1 MDAVTHCRIMGRNC
15 LKVSTSDEDRNKY
28 IYKMWI
34 NNPVEGFVRGN
45 ERTEDGINYLVYY
58 VDTLKPMDAV
68 YKEGMLNFEEL
79 CHIIFSICKER
90 ERLRKYMLPWTQMV
104 LSEKYIYKNLDTSD
118 FSFIY
123 LPLQNTHVDN
133 SLADYLVSMVDY
145 DDDELVEAIY
155 DVYTMKDDEGWPEVL
170 RQRLI
175 NIREKRRVLVS
186 ESAES
191 DLNERMVVPES
202 KYDANREKPKEA
214 KPDRI
219 KDALCYAGIYLVAAS
234 VAVYSIIEEFIL
246 DSYELI
252 LLGVGILV
260 LSLLATTII
269 TRILTP
275 SVYERIMKVIGPK
288 NNRKEKKFD
297 DEDRDGP
304 VRNEIIT
311 KEADY
316 GKTVYIEAQKPKNI
330 LYGQGDNHFNID
342 LNSLPITIGRMEGN
356 ADVVI
361 NNKSISKLHAKIYAG
376 DEGILIED
384 LYSTNGTIK
393 NGIRLAPGE
402 AVPLNLKDDVTL
414 GNLDFVF
421 A

>member
-1 MDAVTHCRIMGRNC
+1 
-15 LKVSTSDEDRNKY
+15 
-28 IYKMWI
+28 
-34 NNPVEGFVRGN
+34 
-45 ERTEDGINYLVYY
+45 
-58 VDTLKPMDAV
+58 
-68 YKEGMLNFEEL
+68 
-79 CHIIFSICKER
+79 
-90 ERLRKYMLPWTQMV
+90 
-104 LSEKYIYKNLDTSD
+104 
-118 FSFIY
+118 
-123 LPLQNTHVDN
+123 
-133 SLADYLVSMVDY
+133 
-145 DDDELVEAIY
+145 
-155 DVYTMKDDEGWPEVL
+155 
-170 RQRLI
+170 
-175 NIREKRRVLVS
+175 
-186 ESAES
+186 
-191 DLNERMVVPES
+191 
-202 KYDANREKPKEA
+202 
-214 KPDRI
+214 
-219 KDALCYAGIYLVAAS
+219 
-234 VAVYSIIEEFIL
+234 
-246 DSYELI
+246 
-252 LLGVGILV
+252 
-260 LSLLATTII
+260 
-269 TRILTP
+269 
-275 SVYERIMKVIGPK
+275 MKVIGPK

>member
-68 YKEGMLNFEEL
+68 YKEGMLDFEEL

-104 LSEKYIYKNLDTSD
+104 LSEKYIYKNLDSSD
-118 FSFIY
+118 FYFVY
-123 LPLQNTHVDN
+123 LPLQEVHIEN
-133 SLADYLVSMVDY
+133 SLADYLIGVIDY
-145 DDDELVEAIY
+145 DDEELVEAIY

-175 NIREKRRVLVS
+175 NLREQRRILSVEPADNVS
-186 ESAES
+186 T
-191 DLNERMVVPES
+191 DRTLMVES
-202 KYDANREKPKEA
+202 KRDGNLEKPKEV
-214 KPDRI
+214 KPDRV
-219 KDALCYAGIYLVAAS
+219 KDALCYGGIYLVVAS

-246 DSYELI
+246 ENYEVI
-252 LLGVGILV
+252 LLGIGVV
-260 LSLLATTII
+260 AMSLLAATII
-269 TRILTP
+269 TRVLTP
-275 SVYERIMKVIGPK
+275 SIYERIMEVIGTK
-288 NNRKEKKFD
+288 NNRKEKKSEEAD
-297 DEDRDGP
+297 LGNT
-304 VRNEIIT
+304 VREEIIT

-316 GKTVYIEAQKPKNI
+316 GKTVYIEAPKPKNI

-376 DEGILIED
+376 DEGIFIED

>member
-1 MDAVTHCRIMGRNC
+1 MDEIMHCRIMGRNC
-15 LKVSTSDEDRNKY
+15 LKVSVSDEDRKNY

-34 NNPVEGFVRGN
+34 NNPMEGFVKGN
-45 ERTEDGINYLVYY
+45 ERIEDGINYLVYY
-58 VDTLKPMDAV
+58 VDTLKPINAV
-68 YKEGMLNFEEL
+68 YKEGMLNLEEL
-79 CHIIFSICKER
+79 SHLIFSVCKTR
-90 ERLRKYMLPWTQMV
+90 ERLRKYMLPGLHII
-104 LSEKYIYKNLDTSD
+104 LSEKYIYKDLDSSD
-118 FSFIY
+118 FSFVY
-123 LPLQNTHVDN
+123 LPLQDVHIENT
-133 SLADYLVSMVDY
+133 LADYLIGMVDY

-175 NIREKRRVLVS
+175 NVREKRRVLVS
-186 ESAES
+186 ESAEG
-191 DLNERMVVPES
+191 DLNERLVVPES
-202 KYDANREKPKEA
+202 KHDANREKPREV

-219 KDALCYAGIYLVAAS
+219 KDGLCYGGIYLVAAS

-288 NNRKEKKFD
+288 NDRKEKKS
-297 DEDRDGP
+297 EEACLGNT
-304 VRNEIIT
+304 VREEIIT

-316 GKTVYIEAQKPKNI
+316 GKTVYIEAPKPKNI

-376 DEGILIED
+376 DEGIFIED

>member
-1 MDAVTHCRIMGRNC
+1 MDEIMHCRIMGRNC
-15 LKVSTSDEDRNKY
+15 LKVSVSDEDRKNY

-34 NNPVEGFVRGN
+34 NNPMEGFVKGN
-45 ERTEDGINYLVYY
+45 ERIEDGINYLVYY
-58 VDTLKPMDAV
+58 VDTLKPINAV
-68 YKEGMLNFEEL
+68 YKEGMLNLEEL
-79 CHIIFSICKER
+79 SHLIFSACKTR
-90 ERLRKYMLPWTQMV
+90 ERLRKYMLPGLHII
-104 LSEKYIYKNLDTSD
+104 LSEKYIYKDLDSSD
-118 FSFIY
+118 FSFVY
-123 LPLQNTHVDN
+123 LPLQDVHIENT
-133 SLADYLVSMVDY
+133 LADYLIGMVDY

-175 NIREKRRVLVS
+175 NLREQRRILSVEPADNVS
-186 ESAES
+186 T
-191 DLNERMVVPES
+191 DRTLMVES
-202 KYDANREKPKEA
+202 KRDGNLEKSKEV
-214 KPDRI
+214 KPDRV
-219 KDALCYAGIYLVAAS
+219 KDALCYGGIYLVVAS

-246 DSYELI
+246 ENYEVI
-252 LLGVGILV
+252 LLGIGVV
-260 LSLLATTII
+260 AMSLLAATII
-269 TRILTP
+269 TRVLTP
-275 SVYERIMKVIGPK
+275 SIYERIMEVIGTK
-288 NNRKEKKFD
+288 NNRKEKKS
-297 DEDRDGP
+297 EEACLGNT
-304 VRNEIIT
+304 VREEIIT

-316 GKTVYIEAQKPKNI
+316 GKTVYIEAPKPKNI

-376 DEGILIED
+376 DEGIFIED

>member
-68 YKEGMLNFEEL
+68 YKEGMLDFEEL

-175 NIREKRRVLVS
+175 NLREQRRILSVEPADNVS
-186 ESAES
+186 T
-191 DLNERMVVPES
+191 DRTLMVES
-202 KYDANREKPKEA
+202 KRDGNLEKPKEV
-214 KPDRI
+214 KPDRA
-219 KDALCYAGIYLVAAS
+219 KDALCYGGIYLVVAS

-246 DSYELI
+246 ENYEVI
-252 LLGVGILV
+252 LLGIGVV
-260 LSLLATTII
+260 AMSLLAATII
-269 TRILTP
+269 TRVLTP
-275 SVYERIMKVIGPK
+275 SIYERIMEVIGTK
-288 NNRKEKKFD
+288 NNRKEKKSEEAD
-297 DEDRDGP
+297 LGNT
-304 VRNEIIT
+304 VREEIIT

-316 GKTVYIEAQKPKNI
+316 GKTVYIEAPKPKNI

-376 DEGILIED
+376 NEGILIED

>member
-1 MDAVTHCRIMGRNC
+1 MDEIMHCRIMGRNC
-15 LKVSTSDEDRNKY
+15 LKVSVSDEDRKNY

-34 NNPVEGFVRGN
+34 NNPMEGFVKGN
-45 ERTEDGINYLVYY
+45 ERIEDGINYLVYY
-58 VDTLKPMDAV
+58 VDTLKPINAV
-68 YKEGMLNFEEL
+68 YKEGMLNLEEL
-79 CHIIFSICKER
+79 SHLIFSVCKTR
-90 ERLRKYMLPWTQMV
+90 ERLRKYMLPGLHII
-104 LSEKYIYKNLDTSD
+104 LSEKYIYKDLDSSD
-118 FSFIY
+118 FSFVY
-123 LPLQNTHVDN
+123 LPLQDVHIENT
-133 SLADYLVSMVDY
+133 LADYLIGMVDY

-175 NIREKRRVLVS
+175 NVREKRRVLVS

-191 DLNERMVVPES
+191 DLNERLVVPES
-202 KYDANREKPKEA
+202 KHDANREKPREV

-219 KDALCYAGIYLVAAS
+219 KDALCYGGIYLVAAS

-252 LLGVGILV
+252 LLGVGILI

-316 GKTVYIEAQKPKNI
+316 GKTVYIEAPKPKNI

-376 DEGILIED
+376 DKGILIED

>member
-1 MDAVTHCRIMGRNC
+1 MDEIMHCRIMGRNC
-15 LKVSTSDEDRNKY
+15 LKVSVSDEDRKNY

-34 NNPVEGFVRGN
+34 NNPMEGFVKGN
-45 ERTEDGINYLVYY
+45 ERIEDGVNYLVYY
-58 VDTLKPMDAV
+58 VDTLKPINAV
-68 YKEGMLNFEEL
+68 YKEGMLNLEEL
-79 CHIIFSICKER
+79 SHLIFSVCKTR
-90 ERLRKYMLPWTQMV
+90 ERLRKYMLPGLHII
-104 LSEKYIYKNLDTSD
+104 LSEKYIYKDLDSSD
-118 FSFIY
+118 FSFVY
-123 LPLQNTHVDN
+123 LPLQDVHIENT
-133 SLADYLVSMVDY
+133 LADYLIGMVDY

-175 NIREKRRVLVS
+175 NVREKRRVLVS

-191 DLNERMVVPES
+191 DLNERLVVPES
-202 KYDANREKPKEA
+202 KHDANREKPKEA

-234 VAVYSIIEEFIL
+234 VAVYSTIEEFIL

-252 LLGVGILV
+252 LLGVGILI

-288 NNRKEKKFD
+288 NNRKEKKSEEAD
-297 DEDRDGP
+297 LGNT
-304 VRNEIIT
+304 VREEIIT

-316 GKTVYIEAQKPKNI
+316 GKTVYIEAPKPKNI

>member
-68 YKEGMLNFEEL
+68 YKEGMLDFEEL

-104 LSEKYIYKNLDTSD
+104 LSEKYIYKNLDSSD
-118 FSFIY
+118 FYFVY
-123 LPLQNTHVDN
+123 LPLQEVHIEN
-133 SLADYLVSMVDY
+133 SLADYLIGVIDY
-145 DDDELVEAIY
+145 DDEELVEAIY

-175 NIREKRRVLVS
+175 NLREQRRILSVEPADNVS
-186 ESAES
+186 T
-191 DLNERMVVPES
+191 DRTLMVES
-202 KYDANREKPKEA
+202 KRDGNLEKPKEV
-214 KPDRI
+214 KPDRV
-219 KDALCYAGIYLVAAS
+219 KDALCYGGIYLVVAS

-246 DSYELI
+246 ENYEVI
-252 LLGVGILV
+252 LLGIGVV
-260 LSLLATTII
+260 AMSLLAATII
-269 TRILTP
+269 TRVLTP
-275 SVYERIMKVIGPK
+275 SIYERIMEVIGTK
-288 NNRKEKKFD
+288 NNRKEKKSEEAD
-297 DEDRDGP
+297 LGNT
-304 VRNEIIT
+304 VREEIIT

-316 GKTVYIEAQKPKNI
+316 GKTVYIEVPKPKNI

>member
-1 MDAVTHCRIMGRNC
+1 MDEIMHCRIMGKNC
-15 LKVSTSDEDRNKY
+15 LKVSVSNEDRKNY

-34 NNPVEGFVRGN
+34 NNPMEGFVKGN
-45 ERTEDGINYLVYY
+45 ERIEDGINYLVYY
-58 VDTLKPMDAV
+58 VDTLKPINAV
-68 YKEGMLNFEEL
+68 YKEGMLNLEEL
-79 CHIIFSICKER
+79 SHLIFSVCKTR
-90 ERLRKYMLPWTQMV
+90 ERLRKYMLPGLHII
-104 LSEKYIYKNLDTSD
+104 LSEKYIYKDLDSSD
-118 FSFIY
+118 FSFVY
-123 LPLQNTHVDN
+123 LPLQDVHIENT
-133 SLADYLVSMVDY
+133 LADYLIGMVDY
-145 DDDELVEAIY
+145 DDEELVEAIY

-175 NIREKRRVLVS
+175 NLREQRRIFSVEPTDNVS
-186 ESAES
+186 MDRTFMAES
-191 DLNERMVVPES
+191 KRDGNL
-202 KYDANREKPKEA
+202 EKPKEV
-214 KPDRI
+214 KPDRV
-219 KDALCYAGIYLVAAS
+219 KDALCYGGIYLVVTS
-234 VAVYSIIEEFIL
+234 VAVYSIIEEFL
-246 DSYELI
+246 LENYEVI
-252 LLGVGILV
+252 LLGVGV
-260 LSLLATTII
+260 VAMSLLAATII
-269 TRILTP
+269 TRVLTP
-275 SVYERIMKVIGPK
+275 SIYERIMEVIGTK
-288 NNRKEKKFD
+288 NKRKEKKSEETDFGNTLL
-297 DEDRDGP
+297 E
-304 VRNEIIT
+304 EIIT

-316 GKTVYIEAQKPKNI
+316 GKTVYIEAPKPKNM

-356 ADVVI
+356 ADIVI